1 MIFNTKLTMVNKAVH
16 FNLMMNSKVDK
27 EGTGTQWN
35 TAKCGCERV
44 FVIATYA
51 AWYWE
56 VEKKSCQRDND
67 PHHLTKHTRLS
78 LLPKIPSHF
87 YSSILFSFSTSSPLL
102 SPVFFLISLSH
113 CVHHPKKNIHIHIYI
128 KKTTPNP

>member
-1 MIFNTKLTMVNKAVH
+1 MVNKAVH

-87 YSSILFSFSTSSPLL
+87 YSSILLL
-102 SPVFFLISLSH
+102 SLNFFSLLPFPLHSSSLTFKLLSMANH
-113 CVHHPKKNIHIHIYI
+113 DGEFVLDSYFP
-128 KKTTPNP
+128 

>member
-1 MIFNTKLTMVNKAVH
+1 MVNKAVH

-67 PHHLTKHTRLS
+67 PHHLTHNTLV
-78 LLPKIPSHF
+78 F
-87 YSSILFSFSTSSPLL
+87 LFSLFSSA
-102 SPVFFLISLSH
+102 F
-113 CVHHPKKNIHIHIYI
+113 
-128 KKTTPNP
+128 